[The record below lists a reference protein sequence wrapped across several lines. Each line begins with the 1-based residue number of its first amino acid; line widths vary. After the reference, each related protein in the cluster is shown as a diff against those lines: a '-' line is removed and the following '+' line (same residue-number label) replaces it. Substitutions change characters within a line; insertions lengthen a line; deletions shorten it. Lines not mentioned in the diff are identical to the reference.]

1 MNTKIV
7 LRYQVSQK
15 LALLNINKLN
25 TPNDD
30 PKRVDYTRFAQK
42 EKLKKNKK
50 HIFKKN
56 NILIYIEKL
65 NSEHKNYIYHQI
77 PYI

>member
-42 EKLKKNKK
+42 EK
-50 HIFKKN
+50 
-56 NILIYIEKL
+56 
-65 NSEHKNYIYHQI
+65 
-77 PYI
+77 